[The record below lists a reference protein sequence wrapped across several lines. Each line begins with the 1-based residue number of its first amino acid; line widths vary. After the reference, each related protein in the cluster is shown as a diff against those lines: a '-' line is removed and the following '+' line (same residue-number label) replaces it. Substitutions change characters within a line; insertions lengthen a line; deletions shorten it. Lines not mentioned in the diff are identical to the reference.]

1 MSVVFEEVRLS
12 MQQLSKK
19 ERALLAHDL
28 LVSLDETEDEDAASA
43 WETVIMERVDD
54 LAQGRAKLISE
65 EELFDRL
72 SKAVR

>member
-19 ERALLAHDL
+19 ERALLAHEL
-28 LVSLDETEDEDAASA
+28 LVSLDETEDENAASA
-43 WETVIMERVDD
+43 WETVIKERVDD

-72 SKAVR
+72 SKAAR

>member
-19 ERALLAHDL
+19 ERALLAHEL

-43 WETVIMERVDD
+43 WETVIKERVDD